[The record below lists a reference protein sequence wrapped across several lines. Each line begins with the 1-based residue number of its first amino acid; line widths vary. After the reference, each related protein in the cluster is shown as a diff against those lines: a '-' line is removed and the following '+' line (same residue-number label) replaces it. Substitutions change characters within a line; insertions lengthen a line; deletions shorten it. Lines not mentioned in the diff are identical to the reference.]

1 MNNEQDNDKI
11 AFIVTVGDIQ
21 QESVRLI
28 GRKLTNEELHTAKK
42 GIDWGLSFDIDTVF
56 TTAIDEA
63 VDINH
68 KAKRRR
74 F

>member
-1 MNNEQDNDKI
+1 MNNEQDNDKM

-42 GIDWGLSFDIDTVF
+42 GIDCGLSFDIDTVF
-56 TTAIDEA
+56 KTAIDEA
-63 VDINH
+63 VDINR

>member
-1 MNNEQDNDKI
+1 MNNEQDNEKI

-28 GRKLTNEELHTAKK
+28 GRKLNNEELHTATK

-56 TTAIDEA
+56 KAAIDEA
-63 VDINH
+63 VDINR
-68 KAKRRR
+68 KA
-74 F
+74 

>member
-1 MNNEQDNDKI
+1 MNNEQDNDKA

-28 GRKLTNEELHTAKK
+28 GRKLTDEELDTATK

-56 TTAIDEA
+56 KAAIDEA
-63 VDINH
+63 VDVNR
-68 KAKRRR
+68 KA
-74 F
+74 